1 MHERYHSRVSI
12 EKLAVSVVEACAS
25 AREIVS
31 KMIEFK
37 FSKITSW
44 FGAWGACSLAV
55 GRTSDRAGRAPTRPF
70 CDTRPM
76 GGWASFSFFCSGR
89 AGGRR
94 LKIHAGPGGWAV
106 DFSTG
111 RPWASP
117 GF

>member
-55 GRTSDRAGRAPTRPF
+55 GVPGSARFGLALAALEASLRSLTF
-70 CDTRPM
+70 C
-76 GGWASFSFFCSGR
+76 GGLE
-89 AGGRR
+89 R
-94 LKIHAGPGGWAV
+94 LP
-106 DFSTG
+106 
-111 RPWASP
+111 
-117 GF
+117 